1 MFYLINSK
9 KSTYI
14 YEYHFSTFLKGKA
27 KEAEQIAALLRQAT
41 NMFRIGYDA
50 KRLFNNFTGLGN
62 YSRTLLKDL
71 SIYHPDNEFFLF
83 TPKVKPNSE
92 TQYFQNSPMY
102 NVQMPK
108 RGNGAYWRAFSIKR
122 DLIKHRIELFHG
134 LSNEIPMGL
143 QKAGIPSV
151 VTIHDLIFRHYPNQY
166 SWIDRQIYDYKFRYA
181 CENADRIVAISEST
195 KRDIIHFYNINP
207 DKIQV
212 IYQSCH
218 ERFVQER
225 SQKTIDGVL
234 KKYNLPEDYLLYV
247 GSIIERKNLLGIVQA
262 MSLLSESERLL
273 LVVVGQGG
281 SYKRKVQAFI
291 QQHGLK
297 DQVLFIQP
305 DFSDLPAIYQQSN
318 LFLYPSYFEGFGIPI
333 LEAMLSEVPVITS
346 SVSSLPEAAGPDS
359 WLVDPGSPEAIA
371 EGIRTIL
378 SDDARREKMIR
389 NGYTYAQKFN
399 GEDISAQMID
409 LYEEVIGRDEV
420 EIIM

>member
-1 MFYLINSK
+1 
-9 KSTYI
+9 
-14 YEYHFSTFLKGKA
+14 
-27 KEAEQIAALLRQAT
+27 
-41 NMFRIGYDA
+41 MFRIGYDA

-71 SIYHPDNEFFLF
+71 SSYHPDNEFFLF
-83 TPKVKPNSE
+83 TPKITPNSE
-92 TQYFQNSPMY
+92 TQNFQNSPMY

-108 RGNGAYWRAFSIKR
+108 RGSGAYWRAFSIKR
-122 DLIKHRIELFHG
+122 DLVKHRIELFHG

-143 QKAGIPSV
+143 HKVNIPSV

-166 SWIDRQIYDYKFRYA
+166 SWVDRQIYDYKFRYA
-181 CENADRIVAISEST
+181 CENAQRIVAISEST
-195 KRDIIHFYNINP
+195 KKDIVHFYNVNP

-225 SQKTIDGVL
+225 SQKTIDTVL
-234 KKYNLPEDYLLYV
+234 KKYNLPENYLLYV

-262 MSLLSESERLL
+262 MSLLPKSDLFP

-281 SYKRKVQAFI
+281 AYRRKVQAFI
-291 QQHGLK
+291 QQQGLTDK
-297 DQVLFIQP
+297 VLFIRP
-305 DFSDLPAIYQQSN
+305 DFADLPAIYQQSD

-346 SVSSLPEAAGPDS
+346 NVSSLPEAAGADS
-359 WLVDPGSPEAIA
+359 WLVDPASPDAIA

-378 SDDARREKMIR
+378 SDEDLREKMIR
-389 NGYTYAQKFN
+389 NGYTYAQQFN
-399 GEDISAQMID
+399 GEDIGGQIID

-420 EIIM
+420 ESML